1 MADGIFLF
9 ISGFA
14 GTGKTTLVHECA
26 PMFPEYLFQDFDEL
40 FFTGPDGEWGI
51 ENSPA
56 GFLFMQQRIDTFIQT
71 QEKPIV
77 LAGVNMLG
85 STLNAQYQ
93 VVLDTPLWQVVR
105 NLWQRARDA
114 GKLSGMYKGEK
125 RWRCVL
131 GGYYAWKIRRHLVR
145 NGFIR
150 MTRQQI
156 INFLVVKLPRE
167 GV

>member
-9 ISGFA
+9 ISGFS

-26 PMFPEYLFQDFDEL
+26 PLFPEYIFQDFDE
-40 FFTGPDGEWGI
+40 FFFGPDGEWGI
-51 ENSPA
+51 EDGPE
-56 GFLFMQQRIDTFIQT
+56 GFLFMQQRIDAFIRA

-85 STLNAQYQ
+85 NTLNAQYQ

-125 RWRCVL
+125 RWRSVL
-131 GGYYAWKIRRHLVR
+131 GGYYAWKMRRHLVR
-145 NGFIR
+145 QGFIL
-150 MTRQQI
+150 MTRGEI
-156 INFLVVKLPRE
+156 IGFLMEKTIQRI
-167 GV
+167 